1 MNDHDKLIFQRIPEI
16 PIEELTVIQL
26 NTKDFDEE
34 KITQFL
40 NLYIG
45 RRVKSDT
52 ILICTII
59 GFIGIGGIQRFITG
73 QIGMGI
79 LYLLTF
85 GLCYIGTIV
94 DLINY
99 KKLTLERNQEI
110 IVQEVIPMLYNSF
123 REILVRIVTAS
134 TLIFGS
140 ISFAAFFASLTIS
153 LPPKAI
159 TVR

>member
-1 MNDHDKLIFQRIPEI
+1 MNDHDKLIFQRIPGI
-16 PIEELTVIQL
+16 PMEELTIIQL

-34 KITQFL
+34 KIIQLL

-52 ILICTII
+52 VLICTII
-59 GFIGIGGIQRFITG
+59 GFLGIGGIQRFILG

-79 LYLLTF
+79 LYLLTW
-85 GLCYIGTIV
+85 GICGIGTII

-110 IVQEVIPMLYNSF
+110 IVQEVLPML
-123 REILVRIVTAS
+123 
-134 TLIFGS
+134 
-140 ISFAAFFASLTIS
+140 
-153 LPPKAI
+153 
-159 TVR
+159 

>member
-59 GFIGIGGIQRFITG
+59 GFIGIGGIQRFIIG

-110 IVQEVIPMLYNSF
+110 IVQEVIPML
-123 REILVRIVTAS
+123 
-134 TLIFGS
+134 
-140 ISFAAFFASLTIS
+140 
-153 LPPKAI
+153 
-159 TVR
+159 

>member
-1 MNDHDKLIFQRIPEI
+1 MNDNDKLIFQRIPEI

-110 IVQEVIPMLYNSF
+110 IVQEVIPML
-123 REILVRIVTAS
+123 
-134 TLIFGS
+134 
-140 ISFAAFFASLTIS
+140 
-153 LPPKAI
+153 
-159 TVR
+159 

>member
-59 GFIGIGGIQRFITG
+59 GFIGIGCIQRFLIG

-79 LYLLTF
+79 LYLLTW
-85 GLCYIGTIV
+85 GLCGIGTII

-110 IVQEVIPMLYNSF
+110 IVQEVIPML
-123 REILVRIVTAS
+123 
-134 TLIFGS
+134 
-140 ISFAAFFASLTIS
+140 
-153 LPPKAI
+153 
-159 TVR
+159 

>member
-34 KITQFL
+34 KISQFL
-40 NLYIG
+40 NLYVG

-59 GFIGIGGIQRFITG
+59 GFIGIGGIQRFLLG

-79 LYLLTF
+79 LYLLTW
-85 GLCYIGTIV
+85 GLCGIGTII

-110 IVQEVIPMLYNSF
+110 IAQEVIPML
-123 REILVRIVTAS
+123 
-134 TLIFGS
+134 
-140 ISFAAFFASLTIS
+140 
-153 LPPKAI
+153 
-159 TVR
+159 

>member
-26 NTKDFDEE
+26 NTKDFDED
-34 KITQFL
+34 KISQFL

-110 IVQEVIPMLYNSF
+110 IVQEVIPML
-123 REILVRIVTAS
+123 
-134 TLIFGS
+134 
-140 ISFAAFFASLTIS
+140 
-153 LPPKAI
+153 
-159 TVR
+159 

>member
-1 MNDHDKLIFQRIPEI
+1 MNDHDKLIFQRIPGI
-16 PIEELTVIQL
+16 PMEELTVIQL

-52 ILICTII
+52 LLICTIL
-59 GFIGIGGIQRFITG
+59 GLFGIGGIQRFITG

-85 GLCYIGTIV
+85 GLCYIGTII

-110 IVQEVIPMLYNSF
+110 IVQEVLPML
-123 REILVRIVTAS
+123 
-134 TLIFGS
+134 
-140 ISFAAFFASLTIS
+140 
-153 LPPKAI
+153 
-159 TVR
+159 

>member
-26 NTKDFDEE
+26 NTKAFDEE

-99 KKLTLERNQEI
+99 KKLTLERNQEM
-110 IVQEVIPMLYNSF
+110 IVQEVLPML
-123 REILVRIVTAS
+123 
-134 TLIFGS
+134 
-140 ISFAAFFASLTIS
+140 
-153 LPPKAI
+153 
-159 TVR
+159 

>member
-26 NTKDFDEE
+26 NTKNFDEE

-45 RRVKSDT
+45 RRIKTDT
-52 ILICTII
+52 LLICTLL
-59 GFIGIGGIQRFITG
+59 GLFGIGGIQRFFTG

-85 GLCYIGTIV
+85 GLCYIGTII

-110 IVQEVIPMLYNSF
+110 IVQEVIPML
-123 REILVRIVTAS
+123 
-134 TLIFGS
+134 
-140 ISFAAFFASLTIS
+140 
-153 LPPKAI
+153 
-159 TVR
+159 

>member
-45 RRVKSDT
+45 RRMKSDT
-52 ILICTII
+52 ILICTVI
-59 GFIGIGGIQRFITG
+59 GFIGIGGIQRFLLG

-79 LYLLTF
+79 LYLLTW
-85 GLCYIGTIV
+85 GLGGIGTII

-110 IVQEVIPMLYNSF
+110 IIQEVIPML
-123 REILVRIVTAS
+123 
-134 TLIFGS
+134 
-140 ISFAAFFASLTIS
+140 
-153 LPPKAI
+153 
-159 TVR
+159 

>member
-52 ILICTII
+52 LLICTIL
-59 GFIGIGGIQRFITG
+59 GLFGIGGIQRFITG

-110 IVQEVIPMLYNSF
+110 IVQEVIPML
-123 REILVRIVTAS
+123 
-134 TLIFGS
+134 
-140 ISFAAFFASLTIS
+140 
-153 LPPKAI
+153 
-159 TVR
+159 

>member
-45 RRVKSDT
+45 RRIKTDT
-52 ILICTII
+52 LLICTLL
-59 GFIGIGGIQRFITG
+59 GLFGIGGIQRFFTG

-79 LYLLTF
+79 LYLLTL
-85 GLCYIGTIV
+85 GLCYIGTII

-110 IVQEVIPMLYNSF
+110 IVQEVLPML
-123 REILVRIVTAS
+123 
-134 TLIFGS
+134 
-140 ISFAAFFASLTIS
+140 
-153 LPPKAI
+153 
-159 TVR
+159 